1 MARPAPDRRLQRAAV
16 VLVAAVHAAGAAH
29 AVVAAEA
36 ARAGA
41 ELILAAHAA
50 RAAAMVLFHA
60 VMAAAWAHEAREQRE
75 AALLPVVEALIERR
89 GRVGDALHGGAAGR
103 HRVGPPLQAFD
114 RAGGRRLIVL
124 GGPALHAQPGRFPQG
139 LLEGRPGLFL
149 VGIEPQPRMQRRD
162 ARIHEGAH
170 VLRVRTPDARPA
182 KTTASVKTT
191 RPFRALLRIHHHR
204 SREHER
210 RGADGRFLPE

>member
-1 MARPAPDRRLQRAAV
+1 MARPAPDRRSQRAAV
-16 VLVAAVHAAGAAH
+16 VLLAAVHAAGAAH

-36 ARAGA
+36 ARTGA

-60 VMAAAWAHEAREQRE
+60 VMATARAHEARQHRE

-103 HRVGPPLQAFD
+103 HCVGPPLQAID
-114 RAGGRRLIVL
+114 RTGGRRLVVL

-139 LLEGRPGLFL
+139 LLEGRPALLL
-149 VGIEPQPRMQRRD
+149 VGVEPQPGMQRRD

-170 VLRVRTPDARPA
+170 VFRARTPDARTA
-182 KTTASVKTT
+182 TTRTT
-191 RPFRALLRIHHHR
+191 NIRPFRALLRI
-204 SREHER
+204 
-210 RGADGRFLPE
+210 

>member
-16 VLVAAVHAAGAAH
+16 VLVAPVHAAGTAH

-60 VMAAAWAHEAREQRE
+60 VMAAAWAHEPRQQRE

-114 RAGGRRLIVL
+114 RTGGRRLVVL
-124 GGPALHAQPGRFPQG
+124 GGPALYAQPGRFPQG

-149 VGIEPQPRMQRRD
+149 VGVEPQPRMQRRD

-170 VLRVRTPDARPA
+170 VLRARTPDARTA
-182 KTTASVKTT
+182 KTTRTLNS

-210 RGADGRFLPE
+210 RGTDGRFFP